1 MPEHIRALVVV
12 LVFSTGVFLAARGAV
27 VQLVP
32 DATFKRWRN
41 LWVVSTLALFLTH
54 NIWLCFLLLAV
65 LMLVARRKEAH
76 VMGLY
81 FVVLFAGSAI
91 PATIPGFGLINYFWT
106 LDHYRLLAL
115 TLLLPT
121 ALSLARRSG
130 TLRLGRSPVD
140 RMVLGYLCLL
150 SALSFRDTSATDG
163 MRSILSLWVDIFLPY
178 YVASRSIRDMDGLR
192 YALVGYVL
200 GAMLLVPVAA
210 FEAVH
215 GWRLYPA
222 AVNALGLNGNLF
234 GMYLARSGFLRPAG
248 SVVNS
253 IVLGYTLVVALG
265 FFLYLKEFLRKP
277 FHRWLGLS
285 VLVIGILASL
295 SRGPWVGAAFLVLVF
310 VLLGPLRVS
319 RMARLLLFGSTALL
333 ILAQLPFG
341 QLFIDMLPVIG
352 TVEQGNVEYRAD
364 LLTNALPV
372 IERHLW
378 FGSAHFLEAP
388 ELQVMMQGEGI
399 IDIVNSYVGVALHSG
414 VIGLAL
420 FAGAFVTALFQ
431 LRRGIRLARPAGQ
444 DAAVLGRAL
453 WATLAAIMLII
464 YTVSSIF
471 VIPTVYWAVVG
482 LCVAYAT
489 AMKDANSQSRER
501 AP

>member
-12 LVFSTGVFLAARGAV
+12 LALSVSVFIAVRGAV

-32 DATFKRWRN
+32 EATFKRWRN

-54 NIWLCFLLLAV
+54 NIWLCLLLLAV
-65 LMLVARRKEAH
+65 LMLAYRRKEAH

-81 FVVLFAGSAI
+81 FAVLFAGSPI

-121 ALSLARRSG
+121 ALSLARRSD

-150 SALSFRDTSATDG
+150 SVLSFRDTSVTDG
-163 MRSILSLWVDIFLPY
+163 MRSIVSFWIDIFLPY
-178 YVASRSIRDMDGLR
+178 YVASRSIRDMEGLR

-210 FEAVH
+210 FEAVQ

-234 GMYLARSGFLRPAG
+234 GMYLVRSGFLRPAG

-253 IVLGYTLVVALG
+253 IVLGYALVIALG
-265 FFLYLKEFLRKP
+265 FFLYLKGLLHKP
-277 FHRWLGLS
+277 LHRWLGLS

-295 SRGPWVGAAFLVLVF
+295 SRGPWVGAGFLLLVF
-310 VLLGPLRVS
+310 VLLGPLRVG
-319 RMARLLLFGSTALL
+319 RLAQLLLFGSAALL
-333 ILAQLPFG
+333 ILAQLPYG
-341 QLFIDMLPVIG
+341 QLFIDMLPLIG

-414 VIGLAL
+414 VTGLAL
-420 FAGAFVTALFQ
+420 FAGAFIAALFQ
-431 LRRGIRLARPAGQ
+431 LRRGMRLARQVEQ
-444 DAAVLGRAL
+444 DAVVLGCVL

-471 VIPTVYWAVVG
+471 VIPIVYWAVIG
-482 LCVAYAT
+482 LCVAYAQ
-489 AMKDANSQSRER
+489 AMKEASSKSGER
-501 AP
+501 AS